1 MCEPEVKQC
10 PRCKRFFHVGW
21 IAYHNCL
28 FYLRQDEERA
38 MAKGEA

>member
-10 PRCKRFFHVGW
+10 WRCKMSFHVGW

-28 FYLRQDEERA
+28 FYLKRTKDGKRRDA
-38 MAKGEA
+38 